1 MSALRSMASA
11 PGPKGY
17 PLVGVMPKLWRDP
30 LGFLSETVRIY
41 GDVVCLRRNRLYL
54 LNHPDHVQQVLRDK
68 RHLYSKN
75 SISRGRTEETHR
87 GHGTTAN
94 NETPRRLIL
103 GHRSVALSE
112 GEEWRRQ
119 RSLVQPAF
127 SRAHLL
133 DLSMAVTDSTTS
145 MLVRW
150 RTLAAS
156 GTPLEIEHEM
166 HVLILNV
173 LVKAL
178 FGNTLRHGCEIEEMV
193 RAMAELHD
201 FFDSRVGAFISLP
214 ESLPTPAN
222 RRFHQAHRFL
232 SDFLDRTIAARRGRG
247 DVDTDILGLLCSAKD
262 PRTGEELS
270 RAQLQDELVMLSILG
285 HKTTAAALVW
295 TFFLLAHSPV
305 ADQRLH
311 HQIVSVLGDRSP
323 TLEDLPKLGYLRQV
337 LEESMRL
344 YPPTWIIGRVALED
358 DVFGGYP
365 LPAGATVL
373 LSPYLLHRHPVFWNE
388 PEVFNPDRF
397 SPDRS
402 AGGPRPA
409 YLPFGD
415 GERICIASHFAMMQM
430 SLILAGVVANYR
442 LQAASSP
449 PIQLQPRAVLRPR
462 HRLKMVLHSR
472 SEMVYANAV

>member
-1 MSALRSMASA
+1 MSALPSMASA

-17 PLVGVMPKLWRDP
+17 PLMGVMPKLWRDP
-30 LGFLSETVRIY
+30 LGFLTETVRVY
-41 GDVVCLRRNRLYL
+41 GDMVCLRRDRLYL

-68 RHLYSKN
+68 RDSYSKN
-75 SISRGRTEETHR
+75 SISRSR
-87 GHGTTAN
+87 GGD
-94 NETPRRLIL
+94 TPQRDGSEASSENSRRLIL

-127 SRAHLL
+127 SRTHLL
-133 DLSMAVTDSTTS
+133 GLSRAVTDSTTS
-145 MLVRW
+145 MLTRW
-150 RTLAAS
+150 RTLAD
-156 GTPLEIEHEM
+156 GGKPLEIEREM
-166 HVLILNV
+166 HALVLNI

-178 FGNTLRHGCEIEEMV
+178 FGNTLRRGPEIEEMV
-193 RAMAELHD
+193 RALAELHD

-214 ESLPTPAN
+214 DSFPTPAN

-232 SDFLDRTIAARRGRG
+232 SDFLDRTIAARRGKRE
-247 DVDTDILGLLCSAKD
+247 DDTDILGLLCSAKD
-262 PRTGEELS
+262 PRTGEDLS

-295 TFFLLAHSPV
+295 TFFLLSQSPV
-305 ADQRLH
+305 VDQRLH
-311 HQIVSVLGDRSP
+311 HEIVNALGDRSV
-323 TLEDLPKLGYLRQV
+323 TFEDLPKLSYLRQV

-365 LPAGATVL
+365 VPAGATVL

-397 SPDRS
+397 AVNRS
-402 AGGPRPA
+402 AGGPRSA

-415 GERICIASHFAMMQM
+415 GERICIASHFAMTQM
-430 SLILAGVVANYR
+430 SLILAEVVAHYR
-442 LQAASSP
+442 LQAASCA

-462 HRLKMVLHSR
+462 NGLKMVLQPR
-472 SEMVYANAV
+472 AEMVYANAV